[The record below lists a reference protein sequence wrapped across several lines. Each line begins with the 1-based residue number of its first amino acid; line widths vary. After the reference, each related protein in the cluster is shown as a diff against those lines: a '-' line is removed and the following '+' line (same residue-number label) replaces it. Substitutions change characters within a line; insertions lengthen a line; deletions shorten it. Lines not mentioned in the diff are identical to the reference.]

1 MGVSGGQQQRLCIA
15 RYRATAGGDPFR
27 RADLPPRP
35 DLDRADRETIE
46 EQRAEF
52 AIVIATPTMQRG
64 ARLSQLTVFLYLGE
78 LVELG
83 PTSQAFMNP
92 GEKRTLNYVTGR
104 FG

>member
-1 MGVSGGQQQRLCIA
+1 V
-15 RYRATAGGDPFR
+15 
-27 RADLPPRP
+27 
-35 DLDRADRETIE
+35 
-46 EQRAEF
+46 
-52 AIVIATPTMQRG
+52 IVTPTMQRG

-92 GEKRTLNYVTGR
+92 GEKRTLNDVTGR